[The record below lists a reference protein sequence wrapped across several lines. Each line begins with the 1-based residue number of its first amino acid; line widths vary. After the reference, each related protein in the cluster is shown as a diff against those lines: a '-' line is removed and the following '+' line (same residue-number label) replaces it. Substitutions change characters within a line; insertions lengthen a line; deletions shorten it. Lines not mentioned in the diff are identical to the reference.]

1 MSDQDTAMG
10 NNAPIDHA
18 FTAFLASKEATL
30 QHQESTLPAKRN
42 APETAQIRETVQP
55 KKPHTGCYACG
66 RPGYSATMIPQSET
80 DPRWEAVHH
89 SFL

>member
-42 APETAQIRETVQP
+42 APETA
-55 KKPHTGCYACG
+55 
-66 RPGYSATMIPQSET
+66 
-80 DPRWEAVHH
+80 
-89 SFL
+89 

>member
-18 FTAFLASKEATL
+18 FAAFLASKEATL
-30 QHQESTLPAKRN
+30 QNQESTLPAKRS
-42 APETAQIRETVQP
+42 APDIAQTRETVQP

-66 RPGYSATMIPQSET
+66 QPGHVKANCPRVKAEQQATQAEG
-80 DPRWEAVHH
+80 AQ
-89 SFL
+89 